1 MKYFEL
7 LKLSADYLKNKNIE
21 TAQLDAEIL
30 LSFADNI
37 TREKLISLLN
47 YDVSEKTV
55 IFFRKLIRLRGAR
68 IPIAYII
75 GEKEFYSY
83 KFFVDESCLIPRP
96 ETEQIIDL
104 AIDNYKNKNS
114 KLKILDLCVGSGN
127 ICLTLLLKF
136 SNAKAVAV
144 DISEKALLALYNNAE
159 YHSLLN
165 RIMIINADVLS
176 LSFYERFKS
185 EKFDLLVCN
194 PPYISENEYLTLAPE
209 VKKEPKNALTPAT
222 NDNLI
227 FYKKIIANL
236 EKLLNVNGSAYF
248 EISENIFAKLQN
260 LQTIYP
266 NLKFLFF
273 NGFNNKPNVL
283 KIFFLESVC

>member
-176 LSFYERFKS
+176 LSFSCKIVCLFSPIYEIKS
-185 EKFDLLVCN
+185 
-194 PPYISENEYLTLAPE
+194 SS
-209 VKKEPKNALTPAT
+209 T
-222 NDNLI
+222 NSFFTFTNLI
-227 FYKKIIANL
+227 SY
-236 EKLLNVNGSAYF
+236 LLS
-248 EISENIFAKLQN
+248 
-260 LQTIYP
+260 
-266 NLKFLFF
+266 
-273 NGFNNKPNVL
+273 
-283 KIFFLESVC
+283 